1 MAFNWKIKA
10 PQYDKLEC
18 KFDLLDTTALV
29 IKSFYNEQEFVR
41 ISYLVTHKFKDNELN
56 ENTPE
61 DFQYE

>member
-1 MAFNWKIKA
+1 MAFNWKVKA
-10 PQYDKLEC
+10 PQYDKLGC

-29 IKSFYNEQEFVR
+29 IKSFYNEQEYVW

-61 DFQYE
+61 DFKYE